1 MCVSACVCVCVCVP
15 ACVCKH
21 LCLCV
26 FLCVRVGGIDDP
38 QSGEQQYR
46 NLPRTGW
53 SDLIWTSVET
63 TAMDP
68 IASPQMHV
76 EVLTPHG
83 NKVFKEV
90 IKAK

>member
-1 MCVSACVCVCVCVP
+1 
-15 ACVCKH
+15 
-21 LCLCV
+21 
-26 FLCVRVGGIDDP
+26 
-38 QSGEQQYR
+38 
-46 NLPRTGW
+46 
-53 SDLIWTSVET
+53 
-63 TAMDP
+63 MDP